1 MFIFVTLIILI
12 VLISSTSFQCRH
24 YFKHERRISFE
35 GSISQSSLLFM
46 TVTSDVNVAATTTSP
61 DSTIGGDATKASPPV
76 AAARVYTPRGDQA
89 VTQNPGQPRTY
100 TPRTVSQE
108 PRVYQGTGSK
118 VYKPRVDQLK
128 PSAASSSSST
138 TRSTSNTYGGG
149 NANSRDDALILSQP
163 QLLIRYRV
171 PRIKSEFKI
180 QLEGLQE
187 TFREQ
192 SDATRGASYGGGA
205 GSRSFSD
212 NRGADSFD
220 AIFAQNN
227 GKKGALGAKGSKG
240 KDGEEGEGRKVRGT
254 TSRRSNVVG
263 EDEEFTEDDGGE
275 EVVDY
280 GDEVSRGL
288 SSISAG
294 DLQRMEQDGY
304 SLEEM
309 QMTLYGEYGI
319 KSSLSAIRRK
329 LQDDKKERKGKVRTG
344 KTRRDRTKARNAKY
358 NSPIDRG
365 IVLPEGSL
373 IQIIE
378 LARLMEVGG
387 GEVVKHLMIN
397 MGIMASMTQNIEISI
412 AKKVIEAFGKKL
424 AGDGDDEEDD
434 EDDDEEEDEGD
445 EEMTNEGVIVERVSR
460 PPVVTIMGHVDH
472 GKTTLL
478 DSIRKTQVAKGEAGG
493 ITQGISA
500 FKVKTSD
507 DNFVTFID
515 TPGHAAFSEM
525 RKRGANVTDIVIL
538 VVAADDG
545 IMEQTKE
552 CIAAAKAAAC
562 PIVVVINKVT
572 NFASYL
578 SYNIA
583 KGTRLSF
590 YVRDNP
596 LLNLSTLRKSSL
608 SEFS

>member
-1 MFIFVTLIILI
+1 MQTSSEMFIFVTLIILI

-24 YFKHERRISFE
+24 YFKHERRISFADQM
-35 GSISQSSLLFM
+35 SQKSLLFM
-46 TVTSDVNVAATTTSP
+46 TVTSDVNVATTTTSS
-61 DSTIGGDATKASPPV
+61 DSTIGGDANAQKVSSSA

-89 VTQNPGQPRTY
+89 VTQAPGQPRTY
-100 TPRTVSQE
+100 TPRTASQE

-128 PSAASSSSST
+128 PPAAPSAAGSGSYTPRSSST
-138 TRSTSNTYGGG
+138 SYGGG
-149 NANSRDDALILSQP
+149 SANSRDDALILTLP
-163 QLLIRYRV
+163 QLLIRYKV
-171 PRIKSEFKI
+171 PRMKSEFKI

-192 SDATRGASYGGGA
+192 SDATRGASYGGG
-205 GSRSFSD
+205 GGGRSFSD
-212 NRGADSFD
+212 NRGSDSFD

-227 GKKGALGAKGSKG
+227 GKKGALGAKGAKG
-240 KDGEEGEGRKVRGT
+240 KDGEEGEGRKARGT
-254 TSRRSNVVG
+254 TTRRSNVVG
-263 EDEEFTEDDGGE
+263 EDEEFTEDDGVE

-280 GDEVSRGL
+280 GDESNRGL

-294 DLQRMEQDGY
+294 DLQRMEQEGY

-365 IVLPEGSL
+365 IMLPEGSL

-397 MGIMASMTQNIEISI
+397 MGIMASMTQNIEISV

-424 AGDGDDEEDD
+424 AGDGDDEDD
-434 EDDDEEEDEGD
+434 EEDDDEEEDEGD
-445 EEMTNEGVIVERVSR
+445 EEMTNEGLLVERVSR

-500 FKVKTSD
+500 FKVKTSG

-562 PIVVVINKVT
+562 PIVVVINKVIDLPYM
-572 NFASYL
+572 SSIL
-578 SYNIA
+578 SRA
-583 KGTRLSF
+583 
-590 YVRDNP
+590 
-596 LLNLSTLRKSSL
+596 
-608 SEFS
+608 

>member
-1 MFIFVTLIILI
+1 MLVSVAELLLFGLVSATC
-12 VLISSTSFQCRH
+12 FQCRH
-24 YFKHERRISFE
+24 YFKHERRINNFQNSADR
-35 GSISQSSLLFM
+35 SLLFM
-46 TVTSDVNVAATTTSP
+46 TVTSDINLSVP
-61 DSTIGGDATKASPPV
+61 STGAIGGDDKLPTVPV
-76 AAARVYTPRGDQA
+76 AAAPARVYSPRVDQGGG
-89 VTQNPGQPRTY
+89 QNAGPPRTY
-100 TPRTVSQE
+100 TPRTVTQE
-108 PRVYQGTGSK
+108 PRVYQGTGPR
-118 VYKPRVDQLK
+118 VYKPRIDQSK
-128 PSAASSSSST
+128 PAASSGGAGAAPGALYGTPS
-138 TRSTSNTYGGG
+138 YGGST
-149 NANSRDDALILSQP
+149 ANSREGALVLTKP
-163 QLLIRYRV
+163 QLLIRFKV

-192 SDATRGASYGGGA
+192 SDANRGSSYGGGA
-205 GSRSFSD
+205 GGGGGRSYSD
-212 NRGADSFD
+212 NKGSDSFD
-220 AIFAQNN
+220 AIFAQNT
-227 GKKGALGAKGSKG
+227 GKKGALGVKGKG
-240 KDGEEGEGRKVRGT
+240 KDGEEGENGRKARST

-275 EVVDY
+275 EAIDY
-280 GDEVSRGL
+280 GDEVNRGL

-329 LQDDKKERKGKVRTG
+329 LQEDKKERKGKVRTG

-358 NSPIDRG
+358 NTPVDRG
-365 IVLPEGSL
+365 ITLPEGSL

-397 MGIMASMTQNIEISI
+397 MGIMASMTQSIEISV
-412 AKKVIEAFGKKL
+412 AKKVIDAFGKKL
-424 AGDGDDEEDD
+424 AGDEEEEDD
-434 EDDDEEEDEGD
+434 EDDDDEDDEAT
-445 EEMTNEGVIVERVSR
+445 EEMTNEGVFVERVSR

-500 FKVKTSD
+500 FKVKTGD

-552 CIAAAKAAAC
+552 CIAAAKAANC
-562 PIVVVINKVT
+562 PIVVVINKVLH
-572 NFASYL
+572 FL
-578 SYNIA
+578 D
-583 KGTRLSF
+583 F
-590 YVRDNP
+590 
-596 LLNLSTLRKSSL
+596 
-608 SEFS
+608 

>member
-1 MFIFVTLIILI
+1 M
-12 VLISSTSFQCRH
+12 
-24 YFKHERRISFE
+24 
-35 GSISQSSLLFM
+35 
-46 TVTSDVNVAATTTSP
+46 
-61 DSTIGGDATKASPPV
+61 
-76 AAARVYTPRGDQA
+76 
-89 VTQNPGQPRTY
+89 
-100 TPRTVSQE
+100 
-108 PRVYQGTGSK
+108 
-118 VYKPRVDQLK
+118 
-128 PSAASSSSST
+128 
-138 TRSTSNTYGGG
+138 
-149 NANSRDDALILSQP
+149 ILSLP

-192 SDATRGASYGGGA
+192 SDATRGASYSSGGG
-205 GSRSFSD
+205 GRSFSD
-212 NRGADSFD
+212 NKGSDSFD
-220 AIFAQNN
+220 AIFAQNS
-227 GKKGALGAKGSKG
+227 GKKGAIGAKGGKG
-240 KDGEEGEGRKVRGT
+240 KDGEEGEGRKARGT

-263 EDEEFTEDDGGE
+263 EDEEFSEDDEGE

-280 GDEVSRGL
+280 GDEVNRGL

-319 KSSLSAIRRK
+319 KSSLTAIKRK
-329 LQDDKKERKGKVRTG
+329 LQEDKKERKGKVRTG

-358 NSPIDRG
+358 NSPVDRG
-365 IVLPEGSL
+365 IVLPESSL

-397 MGIMASMTQNIEISI
+397 MGIMASMTQSIEITI

-424 AGDGDDEEDD
+424 AGDGDDEE
-434 EDDDEEEDEGD
+434 EEDDEEEDEGD
-445 EEMTNEGVIVERVSR
+445 EEMTNEGTMVERLPR

-500 FKVKTSD
+500 FKVQTGD

-552 CIAAAKAAAC
+552 CIAAAKAASC

-572 NFASYL
+572 NKLIFLMSLTSVRMNASPPPYPTFFL
-578 SYNIA
+578 
-583 KGTRLSF
+583 F
-590 YVRDNP
+590 
-596 LLNLSTLRKSSL
+596 
-608 SEFS
+608 F

>member
-1 MFIFVTLIILI
+1 MLTFAVQLLVTGLTL
-12 VLISSTSFQCRH
+12 SNSFQCRH
-24 YFKHERRISFE
+24 YFKHERRISKFD
-35 GSISQSSLLFM
+35 GFTPNSAISM
-46 TVTSDVNVAATTTSP
+46 TVTSDINLTVPSTTQEPVNGGVGNDQTSA
-61 DSTIGGDATKASPPV
+61 STSSSNTASG
-76 AAARVYTPRGDQA
+76 AYTPRKDQA
-89 VTQNPGQPRTY
+89 VTQVAGQPRTY
-100 TPRTVSQE
+100 TPRTVQQE
-108 PRVYQGTGSK
+108 PRVYQGTGPR
-118 VYKPRVDQLK
+118 VYKPRVDVTRT
-128 PSAASSSSST
+128 PPAGGSYTPRAPNGGSSYGSGGAN
-138 TRSTSNTYGGG
+138 TRN
-149 NANSRDDALILSQP
+149 DALILSSP
-163 QLLIRYRV
+163 QILIRFRV
-171 PRIKSEFKI
+171 PRIKSDFKI

-187 TFREQ
+187 VFGEQ
-192 SDATRGASYGGGA
+192 RDVGRGSAGGGGRSYDNK
-205 GSRSFSD
+205 GS
-212 NRGADSFD
+212 DSFD
-220 AIFAQNN
+220 AIFAQNS
-227 GKKGALGAKGSKG
+227 GKKGVLGVKGKG
-240 KDGEEGEGRKVRGT
+240 KDGEETDGSRKSRST

-263 EDEEFTEDDGGE
+263 EDEEFSDDDGGE

-280 GDEVSRGL
+280 GDELNKGL

-329 LQDDKKERKGKVRTG
+329 LQEDKKERKGKVRTG

-358 NSPIDRG
+358 NSPVDRG
-365 IVLPEGSL
+365 IMLPDGSL

-397 MGIMASMTQNIEISI
+397 MGIMASMTQSIEISI

-424 AGDGDDEEDD
+424 AGDEEEEDD
-434 EDDDEEEDEGD
+434 EDDEEEEDEAD

-500 FKVKTSD
+500 FKVKTSH

-552 CIAAAKAAAC
+552 CIAAAKAANC

-572 NFASYL
+572 SHSHSFTDMTVLPLNTAVL
-578 SYNIA
+578 HL
-583 KGTRLSF
+583 RLHPHP
-590 YVRDNP
+590 NP
-596 LLNLSTLRKSSL
+596 QLLTTLNP
-608 SEFS
+608 